1 MLGSLED
8 SALFLETCI
17 LNLEILSMMP
27 LFQKTETKWKILTLE
42 CLLRMQLCA
51 LLSQLHR
58 HQEALYHAQIAV
70 RISHFLM
77 RDLKS
82 FIKSLVYREHI
93 LKLESNIKSSKN
105 NMNKEIGTNDSKPT
119 SSRIELKSNHSI
131 ESLKR
136 TLKSPTMKSERDSKR
151 ENESNIKKGD
161 KILDEN
167 EPIINQEDPDSI
179 YSIENEID
187 TMSILL
193 KGYKKVYPLIEFIE
207 KYIFQ
212 EWSDDDDG
220 CNVVPIRYHSDSD
233 LEEDKNQIE
242 LDKII
247 KGKHSPNQSATK
259 KVKIGNIIERRQRKF
274 IRQQL
279 KDAVREEGINAENL
293 LGFINQKK
301 INSYLN
307 ISNIM
312 KLK

>member
-1 MLGSLED
+1 MYYFRKHRLLLSKQILKSLNKDRLIIIIIFHNTALCYQMLGSLED

-93 LKLESNIKSSKN
+93 LKLESNIKSIKN

-207 KYIFQ
+207 KNTF
-212 EWSDDDDG
+212 S
-220 CNVVPIRYHSDSD
+220 
-233 LEEDKNQIE
+233 KNGQTMMMDAM
-242 LDKII
+242 LFLSVII
-247 KGKHSPNQSATK
+247 LTL
-259 KVKIGNIIERRQRKF
+259 I
-274 IRQQL
+274 
-279 KDAVREEGINAENL
+279 
-293 LGFINQKK
+293 
-301 INSYLN
+301 
-307 ISNIM
+307 
-312 KLK
+312 